1 MYLQLILSQDSS
13 WLVLTQPLN
22 LARMAIQ
29 GTYIVKKSDIMEH
42 SMSFEPKWVE
52 DSASQIRITDFQA
65 YPLGQKAYVKIATN
79 MEVEGWGEINNME
92 TEVACQLARSLSE
105 MIMGENPTRI
115 EHHWQR
121 LFRAHRNLRGG
132 GLMVHTI
139 SAIDM
144 ALWDIAGKLWQVPV
158 YRLLGGPC
166 RDRIWRYPSPKAIKI
181 GPGGSK
187 PFVGTPTE
195 IADLVDRVKQAREGV
210 GPDGAVMFDAH
221 SCLPPPILQ
230 QFARYLQSDDLLF
243 LEESWVPGN
252 IEVMRKI
259 RDAVPVPLA
268 TGERD
273 RTIWE
278 VREIL
283 EAQVIDILQPDC
295 GHGGGISQMRKIA
308 TLAESHH
315 VPLAPHC
322 TMSNLGLTAS
332 LHVSASIPFFL
343 IHEGYDGV
351 LPDTLAGRSWQMDQ
365 EGYLSL
371 PEGIGLCVEVDED
384 EVIAFSQQPNRE
396 FSWPNS
402 RLKDGSIADY

>member
-1 MYLQLILSQDSS
+1 
-13 WLVLTQPLN
+13 
-22 LARMAIQ
+22 
-29 GTYIVKKSDIMEH
+29 
-42 SMSFEPKWVE
+42 MSFDSRQVT

-65 YPLGQKAYVKIATN
+65 YPLGQKAYVKIMTN
-79 MEVEGWGEINNME
+79 MGVEGWGEINNME
-92 TEVACQLARSLSE
+92 TTVACQLALSLSE

-132 GLMVHTI
+132 GLMIHAI

-166 RDRIWRYPSPKAIKI
+166 REKIWRYPSPKAIKI

-195 IADLVDRVKQAREGV
+195 IADLVDRIKTVRKKV

-230 QFARYLQSDDLLF
+230 QFAGQLQSDDLLF
-243 LEESWVPGN
+243 LEESWLPGN
-252 IEVMRKI
+252 IEVMKKI
-259 RDAVPVPLA
+259 RQSVSVPLA

-278 VREIL
+278 VRQIL
-283 EAQVIDILQPDC
+283 EAQVIDVLQPDC
-295 GHGGGISQMRKIA
+295 GHCGGISQMKKIS
-308 TLAESHH
+308 TLAEAHH

-343 IHEGYDGV
+343 IHEGYDNV
-351 LPDTLAGRSWQMDQ
+351 LPASIANRSWQMDVD
-365 EGYLSL
+365 GYLSL
-371 PEGIGLCVEVDED
+371 PGGIGLGVEVNESA
-384 EVIAFSQQPNRE
+384 VIEYSQKTSGQ
-396 FSWPNS
+396 FAWPNN
-402 RLKDGSIADY
+402 RLSDGSIADY